1 MNSSWDEA
9 SRLPF
14 SNSGSQDS
22 CIQDCSATRCLY
34 VLQGKA
40 AKMNF
45 RPNPKEKLKRKQ
57 HAWLTISVLYLWLDN
72 VGKEWFSLADRLHSC
87 EHSSRNMLLACLSLN
102 YWAGT
107 WEYPQ
112 GKKKKKIFYFSTSQ
126 EADVY
131 FSFSRRSFSIL
142 ASLVRRESMESL
154 RQRVLLILCSGR
166 VIKGQQVFPKSY
178 PCVSSAIYTHIHC
191 HFLIIF
197 LCLGPVFSLSALWG
211 V

>member
-9 SRLPF
+9 SHLPF

-112 GKKKKKIFYFSTSQ
+112 GKKKKKNLLLFNLSRGRCVFQFLQKKLLYPSQPSQ
-126 EADVY
+126 EGKYGKFTAKGVTY
-131 FSFSRRSFSIL
+131 SLQWPGHKRTASFPQIL
-142 ASLVRRESMESL
+142 SL
-154 RQRVLLILCSGR
+154 C
-166 VIKGQQVFPKSY
+166 
-178 PCVSSAIYTHIHC
+178 
-191 HFLIIF
+191 
-197 LCLGPVFSLSALWG
+197 
-211 V
+211 